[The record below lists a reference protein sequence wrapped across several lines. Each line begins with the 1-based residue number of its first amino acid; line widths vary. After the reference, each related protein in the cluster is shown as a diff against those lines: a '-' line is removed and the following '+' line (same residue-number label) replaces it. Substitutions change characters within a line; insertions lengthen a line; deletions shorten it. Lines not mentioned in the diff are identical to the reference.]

1 MKIKDKLRNGSFLKD
16 LSWKKVEF
24 YPNLSSFPINR
35 FSLTPRKPEYIKFI
49 YGQMKMKL
57 LLPFNSSMRMK
68 INEKL
73 KVFNPSKSH
82 QQSNPLSSP

>member
-1 MKIKDKLRNGSFLKD
+1 
-16 LSWKKVEF
+16 
-24 YPNLSSFPINR
+24 
-35 FSLTPRKPEYIKFI
+35 
-49 YGQMKMKL
+49 MKL